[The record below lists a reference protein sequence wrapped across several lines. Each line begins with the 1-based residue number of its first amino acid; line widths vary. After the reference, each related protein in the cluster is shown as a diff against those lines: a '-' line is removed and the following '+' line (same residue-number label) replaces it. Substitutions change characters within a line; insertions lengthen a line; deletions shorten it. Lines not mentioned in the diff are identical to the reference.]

1 MLIVGIIS
9 MTMSLVVTIAIFY
22 SSCMSSR
29 SNFFVPLISLTHV
42 RQEEETK
49 STFQQ
54 GSDFCSKAGDCGC
67 QSQAACHAS
76 NPQKQ
81 QKHVLSKCLGVQAG
95 WKLLALPVAYVGD
108 MAKKIIANT
117 VPCL

>member
-1 MLIVGIIS
+1 MLIVGVIS

-67 QSQAACHAS
+67 QSQAAYHAS
-76 NPQKQ
+76 KPK
-81 QKHVLSKCLGVQAG
+81 KTHVLSKCLWCAG
-95 WKLLALPVAYVGD
+95 WLEAARF
-108 MAKKIIANT
+108 AC
-117 VPCL
+117 CLCG